1 MFISFLALNLR
12 DDLEL
17 RPQKEDCFREHS
29 ITEGI
34 AFLPDENAPKNRY
47 FVYAIGYVGNPT
59 HE

>member
-17 RPQKEDCFREHS
+17 RPQKEDSFREYS

-34 AFLPDENAPKNRY
+34 AFLPDEPAPKNRY
-47 FVYAIGYVGNPT
+47 FVYALGYVGTPN